1 MLGRAITLIDENQ
14 QALSNNTLEV
24 PIRSVLKLEAKKIK
38 EVFNRLIQNIYVKS
52 SVKMSSR

>member
-1 MLGRAITLIDENQ
+1 MLSRAITLIDENQ

-24 PIRSVLKLEAKKIK
+24 PIRSVLKLGAKKIK
-38 EVFNRLIQNIYVKS
+38 EVFNRLIQNIYAKS

>member
-14 QALSNNTLEV
+14 QALSNNTLKV
-24 PIRSVLKLEAKKIK
+24 PIISVLKLGAKKIK
-38 EVFNRLIQNIYVKS
+38 EVFNRLIQNIYAKS